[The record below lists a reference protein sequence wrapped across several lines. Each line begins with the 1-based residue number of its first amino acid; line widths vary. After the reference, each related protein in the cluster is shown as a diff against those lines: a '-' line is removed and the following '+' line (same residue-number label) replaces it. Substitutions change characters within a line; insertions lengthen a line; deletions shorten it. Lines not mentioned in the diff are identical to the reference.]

1 MNSDGDSPSE
11 RSKQVSEIRK
21 ILFENYLAPQP
32 FGGSETLTERVRR
45 DAVLSIIEDLALGRI
60 QPEQVEATTQEL
72 SDELVRF
79 ADDLLSGRKVLN
91 DII

>member
-1 MNSDGDSPSE
+1 MNE
-11 RSKQVSEIRK
+11 VRQ
-21 ILFENYLAPQP
+21 ILFENYLGPQP

-60 QPEQVEATTQEL
+60 EPEQVGISQNEL
-72 SDELVRF
+72 ADELVQF
-79 ADDLLSGRKVLN
+79 ANDLLSGNKVLN